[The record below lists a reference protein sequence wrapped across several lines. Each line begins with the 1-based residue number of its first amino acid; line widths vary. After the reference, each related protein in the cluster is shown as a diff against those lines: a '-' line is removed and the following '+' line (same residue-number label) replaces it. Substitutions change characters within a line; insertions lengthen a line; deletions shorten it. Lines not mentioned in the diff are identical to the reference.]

1 MSDSARLSA
10 LVTQDD
16 VNMAKDVLYEM
27 HAMLERSNGE
37 RPADP
42 EADERAFASVAFL
55 VKRSNEIL
63 RASGLSERQM
73 VPRGVSLP
81 KPLPPKK
88 RPVV

>member
-1 MSDSARLSA
+1 MSASARLSA

-27 HAMLERSNGE
+27 HAMVERSIGE
-37 RPADP
+37 RPEDS
-42 EADERAFASVAFL
+42 EADKRALASVAFL
-55 VKRSNEIL
+55 VTRSNEIL
-63 RASGLSERQM
+63 RAAGLPERQT
-73 VPRGVSLP
+73 VPRGVWLP